1 MITDKKELIDAK
13 TEVIDGQTF
22 TYGRIPA
29 FYAAELYDKIITNK
43 GIIPQDVKLQML
55 GYCFI
60 DTDKGAVLL
69 NVSTLVDTY
78 VKKFQTLRTLID
90 NIFDYNFGFF
100 GDGSDSQK

>member
-13 TEVIDGQTF
+13 TETIDGQTF

-29 FYAAELYDKIITNK
+29 FYAAELYDKIMTNK

-55 GYCFI
+55 GYCFV
-60 DTDKGAVLL
+60 DTEQGAVLL
-69 NVSTLVDTY
+69 NVASLVDSY

-100 GDGSDSQK
+100 GDGNDSQK

>member
-55 GYCFI
+55 G
-60 DTDKGAVLL
+60 
-69 NVSTLVDTY
+69 
-78 VKKFQTLRTLID
+78 
-90 NIFDYNFGFF
+90 
-100 GDGSDSQK
+100 